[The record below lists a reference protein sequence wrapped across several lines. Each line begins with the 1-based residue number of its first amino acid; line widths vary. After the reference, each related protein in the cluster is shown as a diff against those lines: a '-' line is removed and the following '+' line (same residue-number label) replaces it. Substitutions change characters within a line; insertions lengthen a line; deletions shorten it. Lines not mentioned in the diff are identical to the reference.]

1 MIREYRAQV
10 ARKAPP
16 DDQSGGEPR
25 PVSPYANKRAKTMML
40 FRRLKALPPEDPE
53 RERLRTEL
61 IEDHMPYARHVALR
75 YGGHGELA
83 EDFVQV
89 AYLALVKAV
98 DNFDPERGTAF
109 LGYATPVIIGEMKK
123 YFRDATWDVHVPR
136 AMQEMTQAVRT
147 AVDQFT
153 RERSRSPTVAEI
165 AQQVGVTSELVAEA
179 LVAAG
184 VYTITSLDRPMKG
197 EAVPASLADFIGAED
212 PGIESVIERTAVKP
226 LIAALDERDRQILMM
241 RYFQNM
247 TQREIGAQLGYS
259 QMHVSRLLTA
269 IFARLRG
276 GLRP

>member
-1 MIREYRAQV
+1 
-10 ARKAPP
+10 
-16 DDQSGGEPR
+16 
-25 PVSPYANKRAKTMML
+25 
-40 FRRLKALPPEDPE
+40 
-53 RERLRTEL
+53 
-61 IEDHMPYARHVALR
+61 MPYARHVALR